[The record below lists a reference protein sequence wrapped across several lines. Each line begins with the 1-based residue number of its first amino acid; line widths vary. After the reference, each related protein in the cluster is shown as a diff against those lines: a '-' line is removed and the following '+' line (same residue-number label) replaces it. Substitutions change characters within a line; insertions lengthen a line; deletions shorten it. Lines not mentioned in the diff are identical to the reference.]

1 MEYRDNLE
9 IDLIDLAKKILSKW
23 HILIICMII
32 FGILGGVVGYYKS
45 GVEVYTDSDE
55 TVVTP
60 KSDIKQLKDALT
72 DASAGFVEAAA
83 KQYENEYREYMN
95 LIEKGDNSPLLGDT
109 EVASVT
115 KMYSIRNYA
124 YVISSSLE
132 NTGEDFILDSSESA
146 LLIAGKNNKI
156 IVGDSNNIIA
166 AYRQELLN
174 DDVYKKVAEAAS
186 VDINYVRDIVRV
198 EKTGDSVLC
207 ITVYAEDEDTASKLM
222 DIVTANFDNIT
233 EKIKN
238 IYDYDITY
246 IDSYN
251 SEGID
256 DYVKS
261 SRYDYSQKLL
271 TYKNTVVG
279 LSANMTAEEK
289 AYYTALINQNADV
302 DDTDNE
308 DAADADSD
316 VHETVITRSLNKKY
330 LLLGIL
336 AGLFVPAFFIALL
349 YVLSSKLRTIDD
361 LRSVFRLSVLG
372 ELSNDD
378 KDMDV
383 ICQGA
388 AIGASK
394 LSAGSIYLMGASD
407 DEISVKSRNDIRD
420 GILSVDSLKSVK
432 AGTSAVNDAVSM
444 KDLAESDAAVL
455 VERIGFS
462 AYEDIAKEIELCNKF
477 GVKILGAVVVR

>member
-23 HILIICMII
+23 HILVICMII

-45 GVEVYTDSDE
+45 GVEIDTDSDE

-72 DASAGFVEAAA
+72 DVSADFVETAA

-95 LIEKGDNSPLLGDT
+95 LIEKGENSPLLGDT
-109 EVASVT
+109 KVASVI

-124 YVISSSLE
+124 YAVSSGSD
-132 NTGEDFILDSSESA
+132 NSGEDFGSDSIDSA
-146 LLIAGKNNKI
+146 LLASGKYNKI
-156 IVGDSNNIIA
+156 IFGDSNNIIA

-174 DDVYKKVAEAAS
+174 DDVYKKVAEVAS
-186 VDINYVRDIVRV
+186 VDINYVRDIIKV
-198 EKTGDSVLC
+198 EKTGDSVLS
-207 ITVYAEDEDTASKLM
+207 ITVYAEDEETASKLM

-246 IDSYN
+246 IDSYT

-256 DYVKS
+256 DYVKNI
-261 SRYDYSQKLL
+261 RYDYSQKCS
-271 TYKNTVVG
+271 TYKSYITG
-279 LSANMTAEEK
+279 LTNNMTTEEK
-289 AYYTALINQNADV
+289 EYYTALINQEAYVEDADV
-302 DDTDNE
+302 I

-316 VHETVITRSLNKKY
+316 VHETVITRSFNKKY

-336 AGLFVPAFFIALL
+336 AGLFVPAFFIALM

-372 ELSNDD
+372 ELSNDA

-394 LSAGSIYLMGASD
+394 LSVGSIYLMGASD
-407 DEISVKSRNDIRD
+407 DEVSVKSRNDIRD
-420 GILSVDSLKSVK
+420 GIVNVDNLKSVK